1 MALTYVWALKS
12 LKKSDVDN
20 LTGVIVQTTW
30 TCTGTDED
38 GFDGVFN
45 GATPFDPAQVDPNN
59 YTEYEDLTEA
69 QVLGWI
75 EGVVV
80 GSYKEH
86 VDAQIMK
93 QINAKKVPVV
103 EVDEGQFPWSPPT
116 EPVPPAPPEEVVSP
130 AQPEE
135 EVE

>member
-45 GATPFDPAQVDPNN
+45 GATPFDPAQVDPDNF
-59 YTEYEDLTEA
+59 TAYEDLTEA

-116 EPVPPAPPEEVVSP
+116 EPVPPAPPEEVVPP

>member
-69 QVLGWI
+69 QILGWI

-116 EPVPPAPPEEVVSP
+116 EPVPPEEVVPP